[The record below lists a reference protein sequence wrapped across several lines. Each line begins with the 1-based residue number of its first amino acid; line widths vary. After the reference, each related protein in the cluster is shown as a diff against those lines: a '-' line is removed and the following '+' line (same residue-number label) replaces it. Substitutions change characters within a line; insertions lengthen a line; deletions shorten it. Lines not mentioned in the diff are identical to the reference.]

1 MLVLNP
7 ADDREFEAFVA
18 SVHDPAA
25 GWDALEHGL
34 RRRYPQAIVRPRD
47 LSGERVSVW
56 YVYRD
61 GHWIPSRPRPKSDGD
76 DGRGPVVPPTRE
88 PR

>member
-18 SVHDPAA
+18 SVHDPVA
-25 GWDALEHGL
+25 GSDVLEHGL
-34 RRRYPQAIVRPRD
+34 RRRYPHAIVRPRD
-47 LSGERVSVW
+47 LSGESVSVW

-61 GHWIPSRPRPKSDGD
+61 GHWIPSRPSPAAAD
-76 DGRGPVVPPTRE
+76 DGHERDPPPTRE